1 MTIDHLEFDGDSHTS
16 VSYFLG
22 MTVLFGIRTSLY
34 KFPIY
39 LFAVLNAPQSELGH
53 VLSFELKLELVRD
66 EGDELRIRGF
76 DILSALCY
84 TNFGNCTTVRFGR
97 IDRGL
102 FTCRRGKVSF
112 FICVYGLYKKVKPF
126 IGLSRSAP
134 CTVLIFA
141 IAVLYLTFSKIHLV
155 GFIQCAVF

>member
-16 VSYFLG
+16 VRYFLG
-22 MTVLFGIRTSLY
+22 MTVLFGTRTPLY

-102 FTCRRGKVSF
+102 FTYRRGKVSSLKQNPH
-112 FICVYGLYKKVKPF
+112 VYRQ
-126 IGLSRSAP
+126 S
-134 CTVLIFA
+134 
-141 IAVLYLTFSKIHLV
+141 
-155 GFIQCAVF
+155 VFP